1 MLKKIIDTISN
12 PLLFYAD
19 KSGNAVFRN
28 FCWFKNTGCLYKMN
42 LTKAEVGKILECR
55 FELEKYLKAAYFIV
69 PIVIYLI
76 FIHLNFSLL
85 NMLICEF
92 WWITIICGIKCV
104 CAYMYSKILIHNFG
118 MYEVVDFKPHIPR
131 EKTLDYRANF
141 YSKIVLIL
149 VLIALFFAPA
159 FGLLY
164 GMKLNLNSK
173 KTHYTSAITL
183 SKVYLALY
191 PKTESVYDMR
201 AFARYKKRDYEGA
214 LKDYKTVLKM
224 SGKKF
229 TKKDFTRFANLLLLE
244 RKLTTAENA
253 VDVFNEY
260 ATRKKMSI
268 LEEEQMLWIKSIFR
282 VENNIIESIIPDYN
296 DLLESLDKK
305 DKINYFYISSDKAY
319 ILYLMQNYDY
329 AIEIYNVLIS
339 YATAHPEKFA
349 KELQS
354 LYAERGYAK
363 RKMQDQLGADADFVK
378 SKIDPFELDKYE
390 PRYSHQEFVAE
401 KF

>member
-1 MLKKIIDTISN
+1 M
-12 PLLFYAD
+12 
-19 KSGNAVFRN
+19 
-28 FCWFKNTGCLYKMN
+28 
-42 LTKAEVGKILECR
+42 
-55 FELEKYLKAAYFIV
+55 
-69 PIVIYLI
+69 
-76 FIHLNFSLL
+76 
-85 NMLICEF
+85 ICE
-92 WWITIICGIKCV
+92 
-104 CAYMYSKILIHNFG
+104 
-118 MYEVVDFKPHIPR
+118 
-131 EKTLDYRANF
+131 
-141 YSKIVLIL
+141 
-149 VLIALFFAPA
+149 
-159 FGLLY
+159 LLR
-164 GMKLNLNSK
+164 GTK
-173 KTHYTSAITL
+173 KQI
-183 SKVYLALY
+183 
-191 PKTESVYDMR
+191 
-201 AFARYKKRDYEGA
+201 
-214 LKDYKTVLKM
+214 KM

-319 ILYLMQNYDY
+319 KLYLMQNYDY

-339 YATAHPEKFA
+339 YAAAHPEKFA